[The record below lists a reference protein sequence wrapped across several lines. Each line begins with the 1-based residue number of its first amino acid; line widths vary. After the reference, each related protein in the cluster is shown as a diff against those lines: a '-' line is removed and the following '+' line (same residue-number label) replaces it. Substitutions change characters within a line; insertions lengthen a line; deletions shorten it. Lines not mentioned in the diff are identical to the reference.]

1 MRRPPRAGFERIFRP
16 LNEKNSSNRL
26 ADVER
31 LPPLNALR
39 AFEAAARLASFKL
52 AGTELHVTPGAVSH
66 QVANLERYLGTQLFL
81 RHHRSVVPTPAG
93 RAYLREIQ
101 KSLQRIAHA
110 TDALT
115 ARLDKGVLRLKA
127 PPTFAARW
135 LVPRLAGFHERY
147 PDISVQVATSHE
159 PVDFAT
165 DGVDA
170 AVFYGTSLAR
180 GIAGERLFREVLV
193 PVCTRRFLGGFKA
206 LSPRELADRVL
217 LHSLRRPD
225 DWPRWF
231 AAAGARD
238 IVLKQTLTFENSS
251 LTYQGALNELG
262 VAIAQVALVRDD
274 LIAGRLVMPCP
285 VSLKQEAGYYLTY
298 PRERARLSKI
308 RLLHGWLAEEVRKSR
323 PRPAAIRALPH

>member
-1 MRRPPRAGFERIFRP
+1 M
-16 LNEKNSSNRL
+16 EK
-26 ADVER
+26 

-39 AFEAAARLASFKL
+39 AFEAAARLSSFKL

-66 QVANLERYLGTQLFL
+66 QVVNLERYLGTQLFV
-81 RHHRSVVPTPAG
+81 RHHRRVVPTPAG
-93 RAYLREIQ
+93 RSYLREIQ

-135 LVPRLAGFHERY
+135 LVPRLADFHARH
-147 PDISVQVATSHE
+147 PDISVQVATSHD
-159 PVDFAT
+159 PVDFAAE
-165 DGVDA
+165 DVDA
-170 AVFYGTSLAR
+170 AVFYGVSLAR

-193 PVCTRRFLGGFKA
+193 PVCTRRFLGTMHK
-206 LSPRELADRVL
+206 LTPRELADRVL

-238 IVLKQTLTFENSS
+238 VALKQTLVFENSS

-285 VSLKQEAGYYLTY
+285 ISLKCDASYFLSY

-308 RLLHGWLAEEVRKSR
+308 RLLHGWLADEVRKSR
-323 PRPAAIRALPH
+323 PSVGALKAGRA

>member
-1 MRRPPRAGFERIFRP
+1 MD
-16 LNEKNSSNRL
+16 K
-26 ADVER
+26 

-39 AFEAAARLASFKL
+39 AFEAAARHSSFKL
-52 AGTELHVTPGAVSH
+52 AGAELHVTPGAVSH
-66 QVANLERYLGTQLFL
+66 QVVNLERYLGTQLFV
-81 RHHRSVVPTPAG
+81 RHHRRVVPTPVG

-135 LVPRLAGFHERY
+135 LVPRLADFHARY
-147 PDISVQVATSHE
+147 PEMSVQVATSHD
-159 PVDFAT
+159 PVDFAA
-165 DGVDA
+165 DEVDA
-170 AVFYGTSLAR
+170 AVYYGSALPR
-180 GIAGERLFREVLV
+180 GIAGERLFQEVLV
-193 PVCTRRFLGGFKA
+193 PVCTRRFLGKEKA
-206 LSPRELADRVL
+206 LSPRELADRIL

-231 AAAGARD
+231 ASAGARD
-238 IVLKQTLTFENSS
+238 VVLKQTLVFENSS

-274 LIAGRLVMPCP
+274 LLAGRLVMPCP
-285 VSLKQEAGYYLTY
+285 VSLKCEAGYYLSY

-308 RLLHGWLAEEVRKSR
+308 RVLHGWFADEVRKSR
-323 PRPAAIRALPH
+323 SALGALKAGRA

>member
-1 MRRPPRAGFERIFRP
+1 M
-16 LNEKNSSNRL
+16 EK
-26 ADVER
+26 

-39 AFEAAARLASFKL
+39 AFEAAARLSSFKL
-52 AGTELHVTPGAVSH
+52 AGAELHVTPGAVSH
-66 QVANLERYLGTQLFL
+66 QVVNLERYLGTQLFI
-81 RHHRSVVPTPAG
+81 RHHRRVVPTPAG
-93 RAYLREIQ
+93 RSSLREIQ

-135 LVPRLAGFHERY
+135 LVPRLADFHARY
-147 PDISVQVATSHE
+147 PDISVQVATSHD

-170 AVFYGTSLAR
+170 AVSYGTSLAR

-193 PVCTRRFLGGFKA
+193 PVCTRRFLGSA
-206 LSPRELADRVL
+206 RELTARELADRVL
-217 LHSLRRPD
+217 LHSLRRPE

-231 AAAGARD
+231 AAAGAREV
-238 IVLKQTLTFENSS
+238 VLKQTLVFENSS

-262 VAIAQVALVRDD
+262 IAIAQVALVRDD
-274 LIAGRLVMPCP
+274 LLAGRLVMPCP
-285 VSLKQEAGYYLTY
+285 ISLKCDAGYYLSY

-323 PRPAAIRALPH
+323 PRTMGAASMPH

>member
-1 MRRPPRAGFERIFRP
+1 M
-16 LNEKNSSNRL
+16 EK
-26 ADVER
+26 

-39 AFEAAARLASFKL
+39 AFEAAARLSSFKL
-52 AGTELHVTPGAVSH
+52 AGAELHVTPGAVSH
-66 QVANLERYLGTQLFL
+66 QVVNLERYLGTQLFV
-81 RHHRSVVPTPAG
+81 RHHRSVVPTPVG
-93 RAYLREIQ
+93 RSYLREVQ

-135 LVPRLAGFHERY
+135 LVPRLADFHARH
-147 PDISVQVATSHE
+147 PDISVQVATSHDA
-159 PVDFAT
+159 VDFAA
-165 DGVDA
+165 DEVDA
-170 AVFYGTSLAR
+170 AVFYGSALPR

-193 PVCTRRFLGGFKA
+193 PVCTRRFLGKSKA
-206 LSPRELADRVL
+206 LTPRELADRVL
-217 LHSLRRPD
+217 LHSLRRPE

-238 IVLKQTLTFENSS
+238 VVLHQTLVFENSS

-274 LIAGRLVMPCP
+274 LLAGRLVMPCP
-285 VSLKQEAGYYLTY
+285 ISLKRDAGYYLSY
-298 PRERARLSKI
+298 PRERARLNKI
-308 RLLHGWLAEEVRKSR
+308 RLLHGWLADEVRKSR
-323 PRPAAIRALPH
+323 PQVGALRMGRA

>member
-1 MRRPPRAGFERIFRP
+1 M
-16 LNEKNSSNRL
+16 
-26 ADVER
+26 ER

-39 AFEAAARLASFKL
+39 AFEAAARLSSFKL
-52 AGTELHVTPGAVSH
+52 AGEELHVTPGAVSH
-66 QVANLERYLGTQLFL
+66 QVVNLERYLGTQLFV
-81 RHHRSVVPTPAG
+81 RHHRRVVPTPAG
-93 RAYLREIQ
+93 RSYLREIQ

-135 LVPRLAGFHERY
+135 LVPRLADFHARH
-147 PDISVQVATSHE
+147 PDISVQVATSHD

-165 DGVDA
+165 DEVDA
-170 AVFYGTSLAR
+170 AVLYGTALPR

-193 PVCTRRFLGGFKA
+193 PVCTRRFLGTARA
-206 LSPRELADRVL
+206 LTPRELADRVL
-217 LHSLRRPD
+217 LHSLRRPE

-238 IVLKQTLTFENSS
+238 VALHQTLVFENSS

-274 LIAGRLVMPCP
+274 LVAGRLVMPCP
-285 VSLKQEAGYYLTY
+285 ISLRRDAGYYLSY

-308 RLLHGWLAEEVRKSR
+308 RLLHGWLADEVRKSR
-323 PRPAAIRALPH
+323 PQVAALKMGRA